1 MRKSL
6 IASFALHSLIL
17 AAALVVLPNPE
28 TFKVQMPDPIQVD
41 ISMIGDVSKRQAQS
55 KSAEKKVEKAAP
67 KVVEQP
73 KKAEP
78 KLKVAEVEK
87 KAPAEPPPSPP
98 EPKPPEP
105 KKEQPKPPEPKP
117 PEPKPLDSDPLKKL
131 IEKQEEPKP
140 LDPDPLKDLLKK
152 TEEKPPEK
160 KPEKKVAE
168 AKPAEKKPVKKAEK
182 KKPKLDVND
191 LSAFLN
197 KEDTEQAAPQK
208 QSDETGSPTQGQ
220 QDVQGTDDALA
231 ATIGEAVVSRLKECW
246 SVPPGAREAD
256 ITVKVKFRLNTDA
269 SVAGLPEVLN
279 SSGDPMFAPT
289 AQSVISAVTGCEFA
303 DLLPP
308 DKYELWK
315 EITVNFNPNMMFG
328 T

>member
-6 IASFALHSLIL
+6 IASFALHALIL
-17 AAALVVLPNPE
+17 AAALVVLPSPDS
-28 TFKVQMPDPIQVD
+28 FKVQMQDPIQVD

-73 KKAEP
+73 KKADP
-78 KLKVAEVEK
+78 KPKVAEVEK
-87 KAPAEPPPSPP
+87 KAPAEPPPP
-98 EPKPPEP
+98 EPKPPET
-105 KKEQPKPPEPKP
+105 KKEEPKP
-117 PEPKPLDSDPLKKL
+117 PEPKPLDPDPLKKL
-131 IEKQEEPKP
+131 LEKQEEPKP

-152 TEEKPPEK
+152 TEEEKKPEP
-160 KPEKKVAE
+160 KPEKKVAD
-168 AKPAEKKPVKKAEK
+168 AKPVEKKAEKKPEK

-208 QSDETGSPTQGQ
+208 QSDETGSPTQGE

-231 ATIGEAVVSRLKECW
+231 ATLVEAMISRLKECW

-256 ITVKVKFRLNTDA
+256 INVKVRFRLNPDA
-269 SVAGLPEVLN
+269 TVAGLPEVLN
-279 SSGDPMFAPT
+279 SSGDPVFPAT
-289 AQSVISAVTGCEFA
+289 AQSAVSAVTGCEFA

-308 DKYELWK
+308 DKYDLWK

>member
-6 IASFALHSLIL
+6 IVSFALHAMIL
-17 AAALVVLPNPE
+17 GAALVVLPNPE
-28 TFKVQMPDPIQVD
+28 TFKVQMQDPIQVD

-55 KSAEKKVEKAAP
+55 KAADKKVEKAAP

-73 KKAEP
+73 KKADP
-78 KLKVAEVEK
+78 KPKVAEVEK
-87 KAPAEPPPSPP
+87 KAPAEPPPPA
-98 EPKPPEP
+98 PKPPEP
-105 KKEQPKPPEPKP
+105 KKEEPRKE
-117 PEPKPLDSDPLKKL
+117 EPKPLDSDPLKKL

-152 TEEKPPEK
+152 TEDEKKPEK
-160 KPEKKVAE
+160 KPEKKVAD
-168 AKPAEKKPVKKAEK
+168 AKPVEKKKPEK

-208 QSDETGSPTQGQ
+208 QSDETGTPTQGE

-256 ITVKVKFRLNTDA
+256 ITVRVLFRLNPDA
-269 SVAGLPEVLN
+269 TVAGLPEVLN
-279 SSGDPMFAPT
+279 SSGDPVFPAT
-289 AQSVISAVTGCEFA
+289 AQSAVSAVTGCQFS